1 MTRWLVIDT
10 ETGGLDPQRHPLYT
24 VGAAVLDLQNGHIA
38 GIEIPVLDPA
48 PPDPEALRV
57 NRIEPDRHLASA
69 LPPQHAVSRLEAFAG
84 PHFPNGT
91 ITIAG
96 YNVDFDIAFLRRL
109 YRLAGVDFRS
119 RYSHR
124 TVDLHA
130 VYSVL
135 AAAELAPQLRH
146 PSLRSIAR
154 ALRVEPEQPA
164 HSALADALTTARCLL
179 TIVDRLR
186 RPVTTGLQAVQHW
199 AATAGSPDAP
209 AETRLIRAGMACG
222 GADILQLLAGSSPL
236 LDRVRLDAVKAA
248 LRIGVQEQPASAA
261 LP

>member
-10 ETGGLDPQRHPLYT
+10 ETGGLDPERHPLYT
-24 VGAAVLDLQNGHIA
+24 VGAAVLDLQEGHVA
-38 GIEIPVLDPA
+38 GIEIPVRDPA
-48 PPDPEALRV
+48 PPDPDALRV

-69 LPPQHAVSRLEAFAG
+69 LRPQHAVSRLEAFAG

-96 YNVDFDIAFLRRL
+96 YNVDFDVAFLRRL

-135 AAAELAPQLRH
+135 AAAGLAPQLRH
-146 PSLRSIAR
+146 PSLRSISR

-179 TIVDRLR
+179 AIVDRLR
-186 RPVTTGLQAVQHW
+186 RPVTVGLQAIQHW
-199 AATAGSPDAP
+199 TDMSGNAAEP
-209 AETRLIRAGMACG
+209 AEKRL
-222 GADILQLLAGSSPL
+222 
-236 LDRVRLDAVKAA
+236 V
-248 LRIGVQEQPASAA
+248 
-261 LP
+261 